1 MLPVTVQDGF
11 ELFIHDI
18 AVHPVH
24 QREGIGRRLIQAAL
38 DAATRSGL
46 LAAFVPADNDETD
59 ALDFHRTIGG
69 SAQAVRLFLVD
80 TNAAV
85 GSVTS

>member
-1 MLPVTVQDGF
+1 MLPITAQDGF
-11 ELFIHDI
+11 ELFIYDI

-24 QREGIGRRLIQAAL
+24 QRKGIGRRLIQAAL

-46 LAAFVPADNDETD
+46 LAAFVPADNDDTD
-59 ALDFHRTIGG
+59 ALDFYRRIGG
-69 SAQAVRLFLVD
+69 SAQAVTLFLFD

-85 GSVTS
+85 GPVRS

>member
-24 QREGIGRRLIQAAL
+24 KREGIGLRLIQAAL

-46 LAAFVPADNDETD
+46 LAAFVPADKDETD
-59 ALDFHRTIGG
+59 ALDFHRTIDG

-80 TNAAV
+80 SNAAV
-85 GSVTS
+85 GSATS

>member
-1 MLPVTVQDGF
+1 M
-11 ELFIHDI
+11 FIHDI

-24 QREGIGRRLIQAAL
+24 QREGIGLRLIQAAL

-46 LAAFVPADNDETD
+46 LAAFLPADNDDTD
-59 ALDFHRTIGG
+59 ALDFHRTIDG
-69 SAQAVRLFLVD
+69 SAQSVRLFLFD

-85 GSVTS
+85 GPVTS